1 MAIQRSL
8 GLAALLVACSPAP
21 APQRPVDTRAQQFG
35 ALDSA
40 RIDSLC
46 ADPDS
51 VRAGRKACV
60 LRDQSPPIRPMPR
73 VPPAPPPEHR

>member
-1 MAIQRSL
+1 MASQRSL

-21 APQRPVDTRAQQFG
+21 TPQRPVAVRAQQTS

-40 RIDSLC
+40 RVDSLC
-46 ADPDS
+46 VDPDS

-60 LRDQSPPIRPMPR
+60 LRDQSPPLRPIPR
-73 VPPAPPPEHR
+73 VPPAVPPEHR

>member
-8 GLAALLVACSPAP
+8 GLAVLLVACTPAP
-21 APQRPVDTRAQQFG
+21 APQRPVAARAQQFG

-40 RIDSLC
+40 RVDSLC
-46 ADPDS
+46 VDPDS

-60 LRDQSPPIRPMPR
+60 LRDQSPPRPMPR
-73 VPPAPPPEHR
+73 VPPATPPEHR